1 MVYKSFQ
8 GSDISHIRYPIT
20 KRRTINKD
28 LCSNDQYSYFLTQID
43 EPSVYILAGLQRY
56 IYNNNAYS
64 QNLDINTLGSIQNR
78 YFPSSMFS
86 TEEGKIL
93 LNTSSV
99 ATILF
104 IKNIN
109 SIDPQSLVSLSHNG
123 NPFYIT
129 NSIVY
134 QEQTYD
140 TSVGSFI
147 PDINAILLNKSGY
160 DPALWNVEIQ
170 YNFQIHEFEYMC
182 NIQPGQ
188 FNRTLNVT
196 AYTSSNTQ
204 SQFFMKPE
212 LEYTYITA
220 VGLYDDTN
228 TLMAIAKLSNPIR
241 VSNIIDTTMMI
252 GLDYIP

>member
-56 IYNNNAYS
+56 ICNNNAYS
-64 QNLDINTLGSIQNR
+64 QNLDSNTLGSIQNR

-109 SIDPQSLVSLSHNG
+109 SIDPYSLVSLSYDG

-129 NSIVY
+129 NSIAY

-140 TSVGSFI
+140 TSVGLFI

-160 DPALWNVEIQ
+160 DPTLWNVEIQ

>member
-28 LCSNDQYSYFLTQID
+28 LCSNNQYSYFLTQID

-109 SIDPQSLVSLSHNG
+109 SIDSQSLVSLSYDG

-147 PDINAILLNKSGY
+147 PDINAILLSKSGY
-160 DPALWNVEIQ
+160 DPTLWNVEIQ